1 MRVKVIGSGA
11 AGNKAALTAMENGVV
26 DKESVLLLNT
36 TEKDVDPVYKDIF
49 IQIST
54 GFKGCGKERNLA
66 KKMLADFLQSDKGSY
81 IESWIAD
88 GKPDMV
94 VLVASTSGGSG
105 SGITTLLAKYIRE
118 VLGLAVHIFAITG
131 FENDPRELENTI
143 EFFQDMEES
152 FGVEG
157 ISNKKFLS
165 GMNTLAAE
173 AAANT
178 EFAKRLAILQGLK
191 IRESVQNI
199 DDTDLLKLATSAGYM
214 EILSIKLPK
223 IKNSKTFEGV
233 LIDAMD
239 ETKSLETKSGCHR
252 IGVVLNC
259 SKESLE
265 FIDTNVTTIRERY
278 GIPYESF
285 LHIEHEADMDDF
297 IDVIIGGMKM
307 PIDELKEAYERYQ
320 AMDSKVRKEKDSFF
334 SDIMGF
340 RGPQQNNMFNMAT
353 ERKGVDKNSFF
364 SQLGSKKEDNTS
376 NY

>member
-1 MRVKVIGSGA
+1 MKIKVIGSGA
-11 AGNKAALTAMENGVV
+11 AGTKAALAALENGVV
-26 DKESVLLLNT
+26 EKDSVLLLNT
-36 TEKDVDPVYKDIF
+36 TEKDVDPAYKDIF
-49 IQIST
+49 VQISS

-81 IESWIAD
+81 IEAWLAD
-88 GKPDMV
+88 GKPDMA

-118 VLGLAVHIFAITG
+118 VLGMPVHIFAITG

-143 EFFQDMEES
+143 EFFQDMEEN

-173 AAANT
+173 AAANV
-178 EFAKRLAILQGLK
+178 EFSKRLAILQGLK

-199 DDTDLLKLATSAGYM
+199 DDTDLLKLATSTGYM
-214 EILSIKLPK
+214 EILSVKLPK
-223 IKNSKTFEGV
+223 IKNSKTFESV

-252 IGVVLNC
+252 IGVILNC

-320 AMDSKVRKEKDSFF
+320 AMDSQVRKEKDSFF

-340 RGPQQNNMFNMAT
+340 RGTEKNHMFNMAT

-364 SQLGSKKEDNTS
+364 SQLGNKKEDNTS